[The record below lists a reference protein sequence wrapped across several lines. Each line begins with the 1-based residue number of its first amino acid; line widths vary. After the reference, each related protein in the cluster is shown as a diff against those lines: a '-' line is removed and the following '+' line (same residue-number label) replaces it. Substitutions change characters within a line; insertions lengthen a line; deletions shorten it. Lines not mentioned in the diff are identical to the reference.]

1 MESLPEAVVSQ
12 KLGISRTDLKNLR
25 KGMLREGTHFFKKL
39 RSVWIT
45 PAGQIAIEKHLK
57 KISKSPEVEVQ
68 KTEQEQ
74 TTEEVLKEDT
84 SELLAEVES
93 LSANKMMLICKIN
106 GKSGCRVKVKDNS
119 KFIPKMTFRV
129 KPMREPNLWTIDGN
143 CPRWRGR
150 W

>member
-1 MESLPEAVVSQ
+1 MEPLSEAVVSQ

-25 KGMLREGTHFFKKL
+25 KGILREHTHFFKKM
-39 RSVWIT
+39 RSIWIT

-57 KISKSPEVEVQ
+57 KISKTSEEEV
-68 KTEQEQ
+68 KTTEQEQ
-74 TTEEVLKEDT
+74 TQELLKENT
-84 SELLAEVES
+84 SELLAEVER
-93 LSANKMMLICKIN
+93 LSVNKMMLICKIN